1 MDQGIKQKLIDL
13 VDELGVNFDKLSL
26 EDQDTYEEIC
36 EILGTKAYKIYSDA
50 FPDFDPDI
58 QKEDEE
64 NIKLEKL
71 NQKISNEYWEGVR
84 WLIREEKL
92 LKKSII

>member
-36 EILGTKAYKIYSDA
+36 EILGTASYKIYSNS
-50 FPDFDPDI
+50 FPDSDPDI
-58 QKEDEE
+58 QEE
-64 NIKLEKL
+64 
-71 NQKISNEYWEGVR
+71 SND
-84 WLIREEKL
+84 
-92 LKKSII
+92 

>member
-1 MDQGIKQKLIDL
+1 MNQEVKQKLIDL
-13 VDELGVNFDKLSL
+13 VDELGVSFDCFCQA
-26 EDQDTYEEIC
+26 DQDTYEEIC
-36 EILGTKAYKIYSDA
+36 EILGTKAYKIYSNA

-84 WLIREEKL
+84 WN
-92 LKKSII
+92 

>member
-84 WLIREEKL
+84 
-92 LKKSII
+92 